1 MPCFQIKDE
10 KDDGITE
17 IHEKVKSRNY
27 KINTVVKTK
36 RKTSVPE
43 CLAWQRND
51 RDKKP
56 REAWN
61 IKPIRQ

>member
-43 CLAWQRND
+43 CLA
-51 RDKKP
+51 
-56 REAWN
+56 
-61 IKPIRQ
+61 

>member
-10 KDDGITE
+10 KDDDTTE

-36 RKTSVPE
+36 RKKLVFQNVWHDREMTE
-43 CLAWQRND
+43 IRNLE
-51 RDKKP
+51 RL
-56 REAWN
+56 E
-61 IKPIRQ
+61 I